1 LNVSKSWREKE
12 SESERE
18 TERKKEREREKES
31 EKERERERERKKE
44 KSERER
50 EFLESFDTT
59 RHLIIFHL
67 NYIINDANFKF
78 FVSQLFSLPL
88 TIETK
93 KKARG

>member
-1 LNVSKSWREKE
+1 V
-12 SESERE
+12 SERE
-18 TERKKEREREKES
+18 IKRVRKREREKERKKER
-31 EKERERERERKKE
+31 
-44 KSERER
+44 KSER